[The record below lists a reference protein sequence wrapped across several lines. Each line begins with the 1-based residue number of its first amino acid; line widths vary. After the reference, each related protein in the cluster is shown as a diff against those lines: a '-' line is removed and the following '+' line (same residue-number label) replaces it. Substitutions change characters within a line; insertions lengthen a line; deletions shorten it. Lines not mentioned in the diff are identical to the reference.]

1 MESIAATS
9 IFFGPPRMAL
19 TLEIDCCSSWRGN
32 TKD

>member
-9 IFFGPPRMAL
+9 IFFGPPRTAL
-19 TLEIDCCSSWRGN
+19 TLEIDCRSSWRGN

>member
-9 IFFGPPRMAL
+9 IFFGPPRVAL
-19 TLEIDCCSSWRGN
+19 TLEIDWRGN

>member
-19 TLEIDCCSSWRGN
+19 TLEIDRRSSWRGN

>member
-19 TLEIDCCSSWRGN
+19 TLEIDWRGN
-32 TKD
+32 TNDCGGS

>member
-9 IFFGPPRMAL
+9 IFFGPPRMPL
-19 TLEIDCCSSWRGN
+19 TLEIDCRSSSRGN